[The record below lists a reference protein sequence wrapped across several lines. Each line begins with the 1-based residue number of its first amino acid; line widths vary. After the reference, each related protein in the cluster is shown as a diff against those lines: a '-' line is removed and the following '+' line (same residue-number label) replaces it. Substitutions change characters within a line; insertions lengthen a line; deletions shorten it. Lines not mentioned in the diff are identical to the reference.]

1 MSSYRDSNIFKQED
15 IKWNRNALI
24 GSYFSNDLSF
34 IAGGYYK
41 GANLLV
47 ETLEKNPSNIL
58 VYPIVFL
65 YRHYI
70 EIQLKAILL
79 EFQTRGCQV
88 NGLHGH
94 NLERLLTQV
103 NTLCNQESLPPVSNH
118 ICDKILEFNDFDSTS
133 QTFRYSE
140 DRRGNQNIPEHD
152 TLGLASL
159 KETMKGVEQ
168 ELYGL
173 RTGLYE
179 ENTINQEIAREH
191 NPN

>member
-118 ICDKILEFNDFDSTS
+118 ICDKILEFPSNLS
-133 QTFRYSE
+133 Q
-140 DRRGNQNIPEHD
+140 
-152 TLGLASL
+152 
-159 KETMKGVEQ
+159 
-168 ELYGL
+168 
-173 RTGLYE
+173 
-179 ENTINQEIAREH
+179 
-191 NPN
+191 